1 MAPLSNSSPTYRNR
15 AMSSIVLLRRPLSTR
30 YLTPYVREREGE
42 RGGRERRERRKR
54 KERENRERR
63 ESREKKERSESI
75 NY

>member
-42 RGGRERRERRKR
+42 RGGRERRERI
-54 KERENRERR
+54 ERGGRGERR
-63 ESREKKERSESI
+63 RREK
-75 NY
+75 